1 MREFFNNKTLQKLID
16 LSPYILLFV
25 IFIFIW
31 VLNILTP
38 LWADDYCRLASS
50 TSFFQAAARAF
61 DRYFS
66 LNGRFFVHFFNY
78 IFLGNYPALIK
89 YFNFLNSLLF
99 VGLIAIIFLIGL
111 GRKPRGLRD
120 NLSILFI
127 FSLLFIGSHGIGE
140 VILWKSGSIGYLW
153 GVTFELAFLL
163 PVLSFIRA
171 KPYSTQNKLVVYGYY
186 ALALIAATFIEH
198 LSFAASAF
206 ILLLLVSCRLGKKA
220 VPDYIKVSG
229 LLHIVGSLTLLFSKG
244 NLLKS
249 SYQMIPPLNER
260 ILNGFSLLEP
270 VITGGLGW
278 IFLICL
284 ALALTNR
291 FFVGSI
297 KNSIIWPIFF
307 LASMTVLIYLL
318 LPTEQLL
325 IFRTAFPFEVLF
337 IVGIVYLSSFV
348 PNIVY
353 FDITVFSILLIN
365 CLGHGVTAYKTSVLI
380 KGEVAK
386 REKVIAGLIKSGE
399 EEAILGRIPIPYAGD
414 YGSEYVSKY
423 VYVSDITQDKDH
435 WKNTC
440 FAKSYGL
447 KGVRVFSGVE

>member
-1 MREFFNNKTLQKLID
+1 
-16 LSPYILLFV
+16 
-25 IFIFIW
+25 
-31 VLNILTP
+31 
-38 LWADDYCRLASS
+38 
-50 TSFFQAAARAF
+50 
-61 DRYFS
+61 
-66 LNGRFFVHFFNY
+66 
-78 IFLGNYPALIK
+78 
-89 YFNFLNSLLF
+89 
-99 VGLIAIIFLIGL
+99 
-111 GRKPRGLRD
+111 
-120 NLSILFI
+120 
-127 FSLLFIGSHGIGE
+127 
-140 VILWKSGSIGYLW
+140 
-153 GVTFELAFLL
+153 
-163 PVLSFIRA
+163 
-171 KPYSTQNKLVVYGYY
+171 
-186 ALALIAATFIEH
+186 
-198 LSFAASAF
+198 
-206 ILLLLVSCRLGKKA
+206 
-220 VPDYIKVSG
+220 
-229 LLHIVGSLTLLFSKG
+229 
-244 NLLKS
+244 
-249 SYQMIPPLNER
+249 MIPPLNER